1 MAPCFE
7 PFPRSCNSGGPASRT
22 REEHISES
30 LLGKDEGHIRCPLLL
45 RLAIDFDGKWPLAV
59 LQRLLAKVGV
69 AGPEALRSRYA
80 IPDRRLLGR
89 PLPADAPRISA
100 VEAPPESVLEQAL
113 LLGLCTRNLYDPA
126 RPVLW
131 TEASLTRGIELFDPR
146 GFYA

>member
-1 MAPCFE
+1 MTGVQTCALP
-7 PFPRSCNSGGPASRT
+7 
-22 REEHISES
+22 IS
-30 LLGKDEGHIRCPLLL
+30 
-45 RLAIDFDGKWPLAV
+45 IDFEGKWPLAV
-59 LQRLLAKVGV
+59 LLRLLAKVGV
-69 AGPEALRSRYA
+69 AGPEALRTLYA

-89 PLPADAPRISA
+89 PLPPGAPRISA
-100 VEAPPESVLEQAL
+100 VEAPPERVLEQAL